1 MMVKTVWAK
10 SVGFRPMQYILGG
23 KLNNHSWSKWPE
35 HKMKVNLCLKTQI
48 CIFVLECRIESQID
62 Y

>member
-1 MMVKTVWAK
+1 MDGKNRVSEVRRFQANAIH
-10 SVGFRPMQYILGG
+10 FGG
-23 KLNNHSWSKWPE
+23 KLNNQSWSKWPE

-48 CIFVLECRIESQID
+48 SIFVLECRIESQID